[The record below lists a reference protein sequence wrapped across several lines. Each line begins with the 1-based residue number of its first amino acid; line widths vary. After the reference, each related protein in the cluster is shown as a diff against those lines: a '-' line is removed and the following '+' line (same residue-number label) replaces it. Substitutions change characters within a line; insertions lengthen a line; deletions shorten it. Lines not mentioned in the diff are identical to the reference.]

1 MKTRKS
7 NKGSIIRNKWTGESS
22 DTSNDKSNDRNKLT
36 DFKIATKL
44 SKVSKTS
51 QKNSYRSSL
60 IRKNHMALIKEQSFQ
75 SKVELKQKASKN
87 IKENKV
93 LCLNKQDNDSSKN
106 LHALLTLREAQLK
119 RAHEL
124 TNECLQKIEDA
135 EKKKKKYLSLEMEVI
150 KLKRELAECRSQNMS
165 LKLSKPLST
174 SKTFSVNKK
183 NYYCNCAKPQSSKQF
198 KKYQVCSQVKNE
210 EFLLKA
216 NNSIKRLRQTCLE
229 QDLIKQQESPKKH

>member
-75 SKVELKQKASKN
+75 SKVELKQKVRK
-87 IKENKV
+87 
-93 LCLNKQDNDSSKN
+93 
-106 LHALLTLREAQLK
+106 
-119 RAHEL
+119 
-124 TNECLQKIEDA
+124 
-135 EKKKKKYLSLEMEVI
+135 
-150 KLKRELAECRSQNMS
+150 
-165 LKLSKPLST
+165 
-174 SKTFSVNKK
+174 
-183 NYYCNCAKPQSSKQF
+183 
-198 KKYQVCSQVKNE
+198 
-210 EFLLKA
+210 
-216 NNSIKRLRQTCLE
+216 
-229 QDLIKQQESPKKH
+229 